1 MAVGRT
7 DFHERKENKID
18 RFKARARKSTAEAN
32 QEFNKAR
39 EMGSVIPFGQP
50 ILVGHHSEGKHRALL
65 KRIDGAHRKAHEAD
79 ERAEYYQHKAES
91 AETNHAISGDDTEA
105 VNRLKS
111 KLAEYEKTKDFYKA
125 VNKAWKQ
132 DKEAL
137 YKLGL
142 SDTDIDKLKN
152 GMYSH
157 QTKPFATWQLSNLN
171 AEIRRIKQRIEELSK
186 LDQMKEEN
194 VKFPNGEMRI
204 NTEINRI
211 QFVFNE
217 IPSEEIRKLL
227 KSHGFKWSP
236 SEKAW
241 QRQRT
246 INAINTTNWLLK
258 NHFLKQ

>member
-1 MAVGRT
+1 MAIGRA
-7 DFHERKENKID
+7 DYQERKENKID
-18 RFKARARKSTAEAN
+18 WYHSRARKANAEAN
-32 QEFNKAR
+32 QEFNRASQL
-39 EMGSVIPFGQP
+39 GSVIPFGQP
-50 ILVGHHSEGKHRALL
+50 ILIGHHSEGSHRSLL
-65 KRIDGAHRKAHEAD
+65 KRIDSAHRKAHEAD
-79 ERAEYYQHKAES
+79 EKAAYYQGKAES

-105 VNRLKS
+105 VSRLKS
-111 KLAEYEKTKDFYKA
+111 KLAEYEKTKEFYKA

-142 SDTDIDKLKN
+142 SDTDIEKLKSS
-152 GMYSH
+152 MYSH

-194 VKFPNGEMRI
+194 VKFSNGEMRI

-217 IPSEEIRKLL
+217 IPPEETRKLL

-246 INAINTTNWLLK
+246 LNAINTTNWLLK

>member
-7 DFHERKENKID
+7 DYIERKENRITAYN
-18 RFKARARKSTAEAN
+18 ARAYKSNLEAN
-32 QEFNKAR
+32 QQLKKAS
-39 EMGSVIPFGQP
+39 ELGSVIPFGQP
-50 ILVGHHSEGKHRALL
+50 ILIGHHSEGKHRSLL
-65 KRIDGAHRKAHEAD
+65 KKIDGAHRKAHEAD
-79 ERAEYYQHKAES
+79 EKAEYYQHKAES
-91 AETNHAISGDDTEA
+91 AENNHAISGDDTEA
-105 VNRLKS
+105 ISRLKS
-111 KLAEYEKTKDFYKA
+111 KLAEYEKSKEFYKS
-125 VNKAWKQ
+125 VNKAWRQ
-132 DKEAL
+132 GADAL

-142 SDTDIDKLKN
+142 SDTDIENLKKGIQPYEKN
-152 GMYSH
+152 
-157 QTKPFATWQLSNLN
+157 PFATWQLSNLN
-171 AEIRRIKQRIEELSK
+171 AEIRRIKKRIEELSK

-194 VKFPNGEMRI
+194 IKFSNGEMRI

-211 QFVFNE
+211 QFVFDE

-258 NHFLKQ
+258 NHFLKN